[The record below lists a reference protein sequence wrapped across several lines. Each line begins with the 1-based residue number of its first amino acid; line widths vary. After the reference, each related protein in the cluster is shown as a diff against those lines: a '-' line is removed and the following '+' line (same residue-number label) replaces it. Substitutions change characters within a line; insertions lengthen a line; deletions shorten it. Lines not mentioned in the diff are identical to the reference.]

1 MTGRR
6 REGNKDG
13 AGGRERGQEELGDKW
28 ERGGKAEVNPFMF
41 WPGWQAGRSEGTY
54 LASYYK
60 STRSVKG

>member
-13 AGGRERGQEELGDKW
+13 AGGAGEMGQGGG
-28 ERGGKAEVNPFMF
+28 RGGKAEVNLFMF
-41 WPGWQAGRSEGTY
+41 GPGWQAGRSEGTY

>member
-13 AGGRERGQEELGDKW
+13 AGGAGEMGQGGG
-28 ERGGKAEVNPFMF
+28 RGGKAEVNLFMF
-41 WPGWQAGRSEGTY
+41 GPGRQAGQREPIWLHTM
-54 LASYYK
+54 YK